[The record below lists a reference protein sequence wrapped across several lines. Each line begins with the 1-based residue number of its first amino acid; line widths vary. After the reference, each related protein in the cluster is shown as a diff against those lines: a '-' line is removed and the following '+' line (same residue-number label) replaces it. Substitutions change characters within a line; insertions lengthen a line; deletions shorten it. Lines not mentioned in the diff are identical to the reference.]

1 MIENKRKDNNF
12 IELKSLAESFKLKQI
27 NNNHS
32 LLVDSNSNSNNDKK
46 RTSYDLSSL
55 KVK

>member
-1 MIENKRKDNNF
+1 MIENQRKDNNF

-27 NNNHS
+27 NNHS